1 MEKTLI
7 LGKIEGRRR
16 RKRQWIEMVGWLH
29 QFNGHESEEALG
41 DGEGQGSLAVH
52 GVAKSQTRL
61 SNSNI
66 KFITIFTSNF

>member
-1 MEKTLI
+1 MENTLI

-52 GVAKSQTRL
+52 GVAKSQSGL
-61 SNSNI
+61 STEQAKIDIMNQS
-66 KFITIFTSNF
+66 